1 MRKSEFQR
9 RRRRLMRMMEPDSIA
24 ILPAA
29 PERLRNRDVHYP
41 YRQDSDFMYLTG
53 FPEPEAVAVLIPG
66 RKQAEY
72 ILFCRARDPQREV
85 WDGPRAGQE
94 GAVEHHGADDS
105 FPISDLDEI
114 LPRMLEERT
123 RVYYAMG
130 CDPELDRRMSEWIS
144 SIRAQ
149 ARSGIQGPLEFIA
162 LDHYLHELRL
172 FKSPAELKAMR
183 TAAGISAAAHA
194 RVMRACRPGMMEYQL
209 QAEMEHECARQG
221 ARHQAYPPIVG
232 GGANACV
239 LHYINNTESLHDGDL
254 VLIDAGCEYDHYAS
268 DITRTF
274 PVNGRFSKAQRE
286 LYEVVLDAQL
296 AAIDAVRPGAHWN
309 KPHEAAVKS
318 ITRGLVRL
326 GLLKGRTPDL
336 IKKEAYRKFFIH
348 RTGHWLGMDVHD
360 VGDYKIDGEW
370 RTLEP
375 GMTLT
380 VEPGLYI
387 PPGTRGV
394 AKKYHGIGIRIEDD
408 VLVTADGHEV
418 LSADAP
424 KAVDDIEL
432 LMQEGQ

>member
-1 MRKSEFQR
+1 MRKNELHR

-24 ILPAA
+24 IMPAA

-41 YRQDSDFMYLTG
+41 YRQDSDFLYVTG
-53 FPEPEAVAVLIPG
+53 FAEPEAVAVLIPG

-72 ILFCRARDPQREV
+72 ILFCRSRDPQREA

-94 GAVEHHGADDS
+94 GAIETYGADDS

-114 LPRMLEERT
+114 LPRMLEQCT

-130 CDPELDRRMSEWIS
+130 CDHELDRRMSEWING
-144 SIRAQ
+144 IRSQ
-149 ARSGIQGPLEFIA
+149 ARSGLQGPIEFIA
-162 LDHYLHELRL
+162 LDHLLHELRL
-172 FKSPAELKAMR
+172 YKTPSELKAMR
-183 TAAGISAAAHA
+183 KAARISASAHA
-194 RVMRACRPGMMEYQL
+194 RVMRVCRPGMMEYQL
-209 QAEMEHECARQG
+209 QAEFEHECADQG

-239 LHYINNTESLHDGDL
+239 LHYIDNSEKLRDGDL
-254 VLIDAGCEYDHYAS
+254 VLIDAGCEYEHYAS

-274 PVNGRFSKAQRE
+274 PVSGQFSEPQRQ

-296 AAIDAVRPGAHWN
+296 AAIAAVRPGAHWN
-309 KPHEAAVKS
+309 APHEAAVKA
-318 ITRGLVRL
+318 ITRGLIKL
-326 GLLKGRTPDL
+326 GLLKGTPAAL
-336 IKKEAYRKFFIH
+336 IKKEAYRRFFIH

-360 VGDYKIDGEW
+360 VGDYKIDGQW
-370 RTLEP
+370 RDLEP

-394 AKKYHGIGIRIEDD
+394 PKKYHGIGIRIEDD
-408 VLVTADGHEV
+408 VRLVPALAAIEV
-418 LSADAP
+418 AN
-424 KAVDDIEL
+424 VDCLDFT
-432 LMQEGQ
+432 